1 LFRYASDLQALRRPT
16 RQVVSGAPSLIGRN
30 FVFLVPKCSIIAVKP
45 SVTGPLVGSQSPA
58 MKGFSDVPPPVGS
71 GETPPLYKLPGLK
84 FQALCRDLLDSGAD
98 AQISACREYGT
109 PGQQQHGVDL
119 IADRRDGGTDVA
131 QCKCAYD
138 FPPRAIRKASALAV
152 EGRSALHFARW
163 Q

>member
-1 LFRYASDLQALRRPT
+1 
-16 RQVVSGAPSLIGRN
+16 VVSGAPSLIGRN